1 MPIRIDPWGAAIPEN
16 YTRLMKEFGIEPF
29 EKLLPRIPDPHH
41 LMQRKIIFGHRDFE
55 RVLNAIVRGEKF
67 VVMTG
72 LMPSG
77 RMHVGH
83 KLVIDQ
89 LIWYQGH
96 GAAIFLC
103 VADLEAYSARG
114 VSFEDSKKL
123 AVEEYLA
130 NYQALGLDLERCHIY
145 FQSRSDAV
153 RHLAFVLSKRVNF
166 SEMRAIYGFAG
177 ESNIS
182 HIFYPM
188 IDVADIL
195 HPQLEEFGGPC
206 PTVVPVGIDQDP
218 HLRLARDI
226 AARFQKEFKFIL
238 PSSTYHRLLPGLMGE
253 KMSSSKPETA
263 VFLTDT
269 DEEIRRKIKD
279 AFTGGRPT
287 AAEQRKYGGD
297 PSKCRVYELYVYH
310 LLPDDEKLLEMRE
323 LCKSGK
329 MICGECKDRAISLM
343 CGFLKEHRAKYK
355 RAVQNAKRLAEKLS

>member
-1 MPIRIDPWGAAIPEN
+1 MPIRIDPWGAAVPED
-16 YTRLMKEFGIEPF
+16 YARLTREFGIEPF
-29 EKLLPRIPDPHH
+29 EKLLARAPDPHY
-41 LMQRKIIFGHRDFE
+41 LMRRKVIFGHRDFG
-55 RVLNAIVRGEKF
+55 RVLDAMLKDKKF

-89 LIWYQGH
+89 LAWYQGQ
-96 GAAIFLC
+96 GADIYLC

-114 VSFEDSKKL
+114 IQFGESKKL
-123 AVEEYLA
+123 AAEEYLA
-130 NYQALGLDLERCHIY
+130 NYQALGLDVGRCNVY
-145 FQSRSDAV
+145 FQSRSDVV
-153 RHLAFVLSKRVNF
+153 RHLAFLLAKRVNF
-166 SEMRAIYGFAG
+166 SEMRAIYGFVG

-195 HPQLEEFGGPC
+195 HPQLEEFGGPR

-218 HLRLARDI
+218 HLRLARDV
-226 AARFQKEFKFIL
+226 AARFQREFGFVL

-263 VFLTDT
+263 IFLTDSAE
-269 DEEIRRKIKD
+269 DIKKKIKD

-287 AAEQRKYGGD
+287 AAEQRKYGAD
-297 PSKCRVYELYVYH
+297 PDKCRVYELYVYH
-310 LLPDDEKLLEMRE
+310 LIPDDKKLLDLRKA
-323 LCKSGK
+323 CKSGAI
-329 MICGECKDRAISLM
+329 ICGECKSLAIELM
-343 CGFLKEHRAKYK
+343 TKFLKAHQAKRK
-355 RAVQNAKRLAEKLS
+355 RAEAGAKKLVERVY